1 MKPTLTILAA
11 LLLLPVATL
20 HAADFKAGDMVRSE
34 FPELPDTLYS
44 MASGESSMPK
54 MTIRFPSNYSKD
66 RKFPLFIW
74 LWGGHGGDGSGPGAG
89 PIITEEK
96 DFIFVGMPLFKK
108 EVVKTE
114 PFKGLAINP
123 KRDAEV
129 IVKAYGTMMRKLY
142 AAIPNIDT
150 ARNTIGGSSNGAH
163 TIATIFESGDA
174 YLMERLHN
182 LVFAEGGFWL
192 RRVENLKG
200 KRLLL
205 MHGDQGGEVRAAI
218 IRDADALMQRAR
230 DQQINATKIVM
241 ENVGHDLPKSFMPR
255 IKEWLYSTEAMPDS
269 KSAGSLDPN
278 RSAAPQSSTADKE
291 AALKKK

>member
-1 MKPTLTILAA
+1 MKPSLTLLAT
-11 LLLLPVATL
+11 LLLAPMAVL
-20 HAADFKAGDMVRSE
+20 HAADFKAGDLVRSG

-44 MASGESSMPK
+44 MASGQKTVPE

-66 RKFPLFIW
+66 REFPLFIW
-74 LWGGHGGDGSGPGAG
+74 LWGGHGGDGSGAGAG
-89 PIITEEK
+89 PIIAEEK

-108 EVVKTE
+108 EVIKTE
-114 PFKGLAINP
+114 PFNGLAINP

-129 IVKAYGTMMRKLY
+129 IIKAYGTMMRKLY

-150 ARNTIGGSSNGAH
+150 SRNTIGGSSNGAH

-174 YLMERLHN
+174 NLMERLHN

-200 KRLLL
+200 RRLLL
-205 MHGDQGGEVRAAI
+205 MQGNQGGEIRAAI

-230 DQQINATKIVM
+230 EQQIDATKVVM
-241 ENVGHDLPKSFMPR
+241 ENFGHDLPPGFMPK
-255 IKEWLYSTEAMPDS
+255 IKDWLYSPEAQSTS
-269 KSAGSLDPN
+269 KSAEAPGAGRPPTPQ
-278 RSAAPQSSTADKE
+278 SAATNTEP
-291 AALKKK
+291 AAKKK